1 MKIEL
6 TTKEME
12 MVQLLEPFTI
22 SLDEPY
28 EQRERKLKVSA
39 QLMHS
44 LLDRQV
50 IPKVR
55 LKYFTQAEYNLPSA
69 RKSRQQVFEHNGRSG
84 SRIFEDPAFL
94 KYLKYFICGAE
105 LPWELKVDLQAAKSN
120 SYYES
125 EFLDEACVLVKRY
138 RAAGSCDDKTL
149 AEEVFKHALDIG
161 LELPVSMR
169 LWERV
174 RKLNAG
180 A

>member
-22 SLDEPY
+22 SLDEPH
-28 EQRERKLKVSA
+28 EQREKKLQVSA

-50 IPKVR
+50 IPKIR
-55 LKYFTQAEYNLPSA
+55 LKYFTQAEYNLPSP

-94 KYLKYFICGAE
+94 KYLKYFIYGAE
-105 LPWELKVDLQAAKSN
+105 LPWELKVDLQAAKPN
-120 SYYES
+120 AYYES
-125 EFLDEACVLVKRY
+125 EFVEDAYAVVKRHGESSLT
-138 RAAGSCDDKTL
+138 ADDQLL

-161 LELPVSMR
+161 VELSAAQR
-169 LWERV
+169 LWEKIR
-174 RKLNAG
+174 G
-180 A
+180 